1 MKLKIK
7 VQYFAIVRELA
18 NKREDVLDVGE
29 GSTVLD
35 ILKLLAQSYGEKFKD
50 YVFDPKT
57 GAPRSYLQFLVN
69 GDSISNLNGLSTP
82 LTDSSTL
89 VLIPPVGGG

>member
-7 VQYFAIVRELA
+7 VQYFAVVRELA
-18 NKREDVLDVGE
+18 NKREDDLDVRD

-35 ILKLLAQSYGEKFKD
+35 ILRILAQRYGEKFRD
-50 YVFDPKT
+50 YVFDTKT

-82 LTDSSTL
+82 LTDGSAL

>member
-1 MKLKIK
+1 MKIT

-18 NKREDVLDVGE
+18 NKREDVMDVGE

-35 ILKLLAQSYGEKFKD
+35 ILRLLAERYGVKFRD

-57 GAPRSYLQFLVN
+57 DTPRTYLQFLLN
-69 GDSISNLNGLSTP
+69 GDSISNLNGLSTQ